1 MGEYY
6 GFKQTL
12 MKDYK
17 FAICFENSKNYTGW
31 ITEKIFHC
39 FFAGTIPIY
48 YGASNISDI
57 IPSNCFID
65 YRKFKNNEELIL
77 FLENMTDKISQ
88 SYIKNIKKY
97 LLSNYF
103 KQNFGL
109 NVFSNNI
116 IKPIKDDLSYINR

>member
-1 MGEYY
+1 MIVYLLLHRINGL
-6 GFKQTL
+6 GL
-12 MKDYK
+12 
-17 FAICFENSKNYTGW
+17 S
-31 ITEKIFHC
+31 
-39 FFAGTIPIY
+39 
-48 YGASNISDI
+48 
-57 IPSNCFID
+57 FID

-77 FLENMTDKISQ
+77 FLENMTEKTFQ